1 MTTTVRFDEKRV
13 EILEKMTT
21 MLHKKKSEVIREAL
35 DYYAAHV
42 LNSRDRRI
50 AEAVKKVAEADAKEM
65 KIWDE
70 TVDDGL

>member
-1 MTTTVRFDEKRV
+1 MTTTVRFDEKRL

-21 MLHKKKSEVIREAL
+21 ILHKKRSEVIREAL

-42 LNSRDRRI
+42 LRSRDRRI
-50 AEAVKKVAEADAKEM
+50 AEAVKRVAEADAEEM